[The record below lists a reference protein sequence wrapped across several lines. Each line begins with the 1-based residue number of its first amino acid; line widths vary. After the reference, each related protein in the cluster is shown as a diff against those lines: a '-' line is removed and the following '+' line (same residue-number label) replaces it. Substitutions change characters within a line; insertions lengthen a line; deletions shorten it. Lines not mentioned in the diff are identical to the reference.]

1 MGKTEDGEKK
11 KLTKEEKEV
20 RCDPSLNR
28 PRNSDSAVPPP
39 HTILIVHPTHLTAHP
54 ASQAKKLKKEKK
66 RLKEE
71 AAAAEGEKPAKKAKV
86 DDDDKAAKKAAKKAK
101 KEAEAAAAEAPAP
114 AAEAPAAA
122 EGGEENTRVYVG
134 NLPWAMTEDW
144 MKEIMASAGGVTNV
158 EWLTHADSG
167 KFKGSGFLTFESS
180 AAAAAAVLKNGE
192 DCEGRPMKIELATP
206 RKPKVF
212 GGRDASDPG
221 EPSDG
226 VFVGNLPW
234 DFDEGE
240 FKALFAE
247 CGEVQRIKYLMK
259 EEQFTGNC
267 FLDFNTVDEA
277 TKAVALNGTEFK
289 GRPLRLNFSKGKKK
303 DDSWGGGGDK
313 PKWGGAAA
321 GGRTERPYKPQG
333 AKPDGCTELFCG
345 NLPWSVTDESIA
357 DFFKSAGTVT
367 NTRWLND
374 KESGDFKGVGFI
386 SFGTT
391 EEVDAAVQLGG
402 EQLDGR
408 PIRIDYAGSK
418 PKPKQGAWQGG
429 W

>member
-1 MGKTEDGEKK
+1 MQLRPPCLATTRAILTEPCHHRASQ
-11 KLTKEEKEV
+11 EKE
-20 RCDPSLNR
+20 
-28 PRNSDSAVPPP
+28 
-39 HTILIVHPTHLTAHP
+39 
-54 ASQAKKLKKEKK
+54 AKKLKKEKK

-144 MKEIMASAGGVTNV
+144 MKEIMASAGGVTNI

-240 FKALFAE
+240 FKALFAD

-303 DDSWGGGGDK
+303 DDSWGGGDK

>member
-1 MGKTEDGEKK
+1 M
-11 KLTKEEKEV
+11 
-20 RCDPSLNR
+20 
-28 PRNSDSAVPPP
+28 
-39 HTILIVHPTHLTAHP
+39 HPAILTAHP

-144 MKEIMASAGGVTNV
+144 MKEIMASAGGITNV